1 MGHDQGALP
10 RIREHD
16 SSSALPHRSGIP
28 QHLTF
33 VQVSWNHP
41 TPTPHL
47 ITGPEWQRG
56 AEDSV
61 LATITSL
68 SAPVCSGAALLKRFQ
83 QVRSTTLS
91 LTEPLSADDAMV
103 QSMPDAS
110 PAKWHLAHTTWFF
123 ETFILTEQLARYR
136 PFSPD
141 YRLLF
146 NSYYKTLGSHPA
158 RQQRGTFSR
167 PSFADVLRYRTH
179 VDEAMHRVLASEPSP
194 ETLAL
199 VELGI
204 HHEQQ
209 HQELILTD
217 ILHAF
222 WTQPLRP
229 TYAPAAAPEHR
240 SPTAAPLRWIA
251 HPGGMA
257 EMGAPGEGFAFD
269 NERPRHAALLLPYR
283 LASRLATNVEYLD
296 FINDKGYQRPELWL
310 SDGWDTVCREGWQS
324 PLYWEGTDEGWCEF
338 TLHGLMP
345 LSPAAPVSHVSY
357 YEADAFARWSGA
369 RLPSEGEW
377 EQAATDRAIVGNLL
391 ESWSLEPRP
400 SATSSEY
407 AAEDQLFGDCW
418 EWTASAY
425 LAYPGFRPAPG
436 AVGEYN
442 GKFMCNQFVLRGGS
456 FATSAS
462 HLRATY
468 RNFFPPHVR
477 WQFMGIRLARH
488 ER

>member
-1 MGHDQGALP
+1 
-10 RIREHD
+10 
-16 SSSALPHRSGIP
+16 
-28 QHLTF
+28 
-33 VQVSWNHP
+33 
-41 TPTPHL
+41 
-47 ITGPEWQRG
+47 
-56 AEDSV
+56 
-61 LATITSL
+61 
-68 SAPVCSGAALLKRFQ
+68 
-83 QVRSTTLS
+83 
-91 LTEPLSADDAMV
+91 MV
-103 QSMPDAS
+103 QSMSDAS

-123 ETFILTEQLARYR
+123 ETFILSGQSAPYQLFN
-136 PFSPD
+136 PE

-167 PSFADVLRYRTH
+167 PSFSDVLRYRAH
-179 VDEAMHRVLASEPSP
+179 VDEAVQRLLATEPSP
-194 ETLAL
+194 EILAL
-199 VELGI
+199 VELGL

-222 WTQPLRP
+222 CIQPLRP
-229 TYAPAAAPEHR
+229 AYAPPQEYG
-240 SPTAAPLRWIA
+240 TAASPARWIA
-251 HPGGMA
+251 HDGGMV
-257 EMGAPGEGFAFD
+257 EIGAPVDGFAFD
-269 NERPRHAALLLPYR
+269 NERSRHAALLQPYC
-283 LASRLATNVEYLD
+283 LASRLATNAEYLE

-310 SDGWDTVCREGWQS
+310 SDGWDTACREGWLA
-324 PLYWEGTDEGWCEF
+324 PLYWENTGEGWREF
-338 TLHGLMP
+338 TLCGMSP
-345 LSPAAPVSHVSY
+345 LDPAAPVGHVSY

-369 RLPSEGEW
+369 RLPLETEW
-377 EQAATDRAIVGNLL
+377 EQAAKDRPITGNLL
-391 ESWSLEPRP
+391 ESGTLQARP
-400 SATSSEY
+400 LVTST
-407 AAEDQLFGDCW
+407 AAEEGQLFGDLW

-468 RNFFPPHVR
+468 RNFFPPHAR
-477 WQFMGIRLARH
+477 WQFMGIRLASD

>member
-1 MGHDQGALP
+1 
-10 RIREHD
+10 
-16 SSSALPHRSGIP
+16 
-28 QHLTF
+28 
-33 VQVSWNHP
+33 
-41 TPTPHL
+41 
-47 ITGPEWQRG
+47 
-56 AEDSV
+56 
-61 LATITSL
+61 
-68 SAPVCSGAALLKRFQ
+68 
-83 QVRSTTLS
+83 
-91 LTEPLSADDAMV
+91 MV

-123 ETFILTEQLARYR
+123 ETFILTEQLARYHVFN
-136 PFSPD
+136 PE
-141 YRLLF
+141 YRVLF

-167 PSFADVLRYRTH
+167 PSFSNVLHYRAH
-179 VDEAMHRVLASEPSP
+179 VDEAIHRLLDSEPSP

-217 ILHAF
+217 VLHAF

-229 TYAPAAAPEHR
+229 AYAAPVSEHGSPAAASRVE
-240 SPTAAPLRWIA
+240 TAPVEMPLRWIA
-251 HPGGMA
+251 HPGGMV
-257 EMGAPGEGFAFD
+257 EIGAPDEGFAFD

-283 LASRLATNVEYLD
+283 LASRLATNAEYLD
-296 FINDKGYQRPELWL
+296 FIHDKGYERPELWL
-310 SDGWDTVCREGWQS
+310 SDGWDMVCREGWRA
-324 PLYWEGTDEGWCEF
+324 PLYWERTGDGWREF
-338 TLHGLMP
+338 NLHGLSS
-345 LSPAAPVSHVSY
+345 LDPAAPVTHVSY

-369 RLPSEGEW
+369 RLPLESEW
-377 EQAATDRAIVGNLL
+377 EQAAKDRPITGNLL
-391 ESWSLEPRP
+391 ESWALAARASG
-400 SATSSEY
+400 TSSETPSDTSSEIS
-407 AAEDQLFGDCW
+407 ARAEEEQLFGDCW

-462 HLRATY
+462 HLRASY

-477 WQFMGIRLARH
+477 WQFMGIRLASD

>member
-1 MGHDQGALP
+1 M
-10 RIREHD
+10 
-16 SSSALPHRSGIP
+16 
-28 QHLTF
+28 
-33 VQVSWNHP
+33 
-41 TPTPHL
+41 
-47 ITGPEWQRG
+47 
-56 AEDSV
+56 
-61 LATITSL
+61 ATITSL
-68 SAPVCSGAALLKRFQ
+68 KAPVYSGTTLLQRFQ
-83 QVRSTTLS
+83 QVRSTTLR
-91 LTEPLSADDAMV
+91 LTDPLSAEDAMV

-110 PAKWHLAHTTWFF
+110 PAKWHKAHTTWFF
-123 ETFILTEQLARYR
+123 ETFILTGQLAHYR
-136 PFSPD
+136 VFNPE

-167 PSFADVLRYRTH
+167 PSFSNVLQYRTH
-179 VDEAMHRVLASEPSP
+179 VDEAMDRLLNSEPSP

-229 TYAPAAAPEHR
+229 TYAPSAPEQGPPATNSR
-240 SPTAAPLRWIA
+240 IEIPLRWIA
-251 HPGGMA
+251 HPGGTV
-257 EMGAPGEGFAFD
+257 EIGAPDEGFAFD
-269 NERPRHAALLLPYR
+269 NERPRHAALLLPYQ
-283 LASRLATNVEYLD
+283 LASRLANNAEYLD

-310 SDGWDTVCREGWQS
+310 SDGWDTVCREGWRA
-324 PLYWEGTDEGWCEF
+324 PLYWERTDEGWRTF
-338 TLHGLMP
+338 TLHGVRSLD
-345 LSPAAPVSHVSY
+345 PAAPVTHVSY

-369 RLPSEGEW
+369 RLPLESEW
-377 EQAATDRAIVGNLL
+377 EQAAEDRPITGNLL
-391 ESWSLEPRP
+391 ESWTLEALPSPPR
-400 SATSSEY
+400 SETSSSETSSESN
-407 AAEDQLFGDCW
+407 ARAEEDQLYGDCW

-462 HLRATY
+462 HLRASY

-477 WQFMGIRLARH
+477 WQFMGIRLARN